1 MQWDQ
6 HTATRQGERHG
17 RLRQALHFCLCVEV
31 ANPIHLL
38 ADGLG
43 SSAVTLMGRHE
54 FDPALVVKLVVPIQ
68 KGLQRLAGAML
79 MCKKPAWEIRPI
91 PDGSDQ
97 EL

>member
-17 RLRQALHFCLCVEV
+17 RLRQALLFGLCVEV
-31 ANPIHLL
+31 ANTIHLL

-43 SSAVTLMGRHE
+43 SSSVALMGRHE
-54 FDPALVVKLVVPIQ
+54 CDPAVAVKLVIPIH
-68 KGLQRLAGAML
+68 KGLQRLAGVIL
-79 MCKKPAWEIRPI
+79 MGMKPAWEIRPI
-91 PDGSDQ
+91 PDGSEQ

>member
-6 HTATRQGERHG
+6 HTETRQGERHG

-43 SSAVTLMGRHE
+43 SSAITLMGRHE
-54 FDPALVVKLVVPIQ
+54 FDPAVVVKLIIPIH
-68 KGLQRLAGAML
+68 KGRQRLACDNL
-79 MCKKPAWEIRPI
+79 MGMKPAWEIRPV
-91 PDGSDQ
+91 PDDSEQ